1 PSCSR
6 QDWSTTTWSAASA
19 TPRLPSWPDR
29 STCRSTARRHRRA
42 ASFSLSILGGMSPLA
57 SVDVPASTANLGS
70 GFDCFAAALS
80 LKLRVELY
88 EGSETGIT
96 LNAHG
101 EGVPNA
107 DADPDQNLIIRAF
120 REGMRAAMGAP
131 MGSGAWRL
139 EVSSM
144 IPAARGLGSS
154 AAAIMG
160 GLL

>member
-1 PSCSR
+1 MP
-6 QDWSTTTWSAASA
+6 
-19 TPRLPSWPDR
+19 
-29 STCRSTARRHRRA
+29 
-42 ASFSLSILGGMSPLA
+42 PLA

-101 EGVPNA
+101 EGVPA
-107 DADPDQNLIIRAF
+107 PDADPDQNLIIRAF

-144 IPAARGLGSS
+144 IPAARGLGQLGGRHRRR
-154 AAAIMG
+154 AAARRQRGPIGAAARRPARPGRGPG
-160 GLL
+160 GATPTTWRPPCTAASPWPCPARTGR